1 MPYLPLKV
9 RELIGNIEDL
19 VAEVYNEAYKAG
31 YAAGYAQAEKDL
43 AHQAT
48 RDYEPRGVEPY

>member
-19 VAEVYNEAYKAG
+19 VAEVYNEGYKAG
-31 YAAGYAQAEKDL
+31 YAAGYTQAEKDNL
-43 AHQAT
+43 KKASEG
-48 RDYEPRGVEPY
+48 YEPRGVEPY